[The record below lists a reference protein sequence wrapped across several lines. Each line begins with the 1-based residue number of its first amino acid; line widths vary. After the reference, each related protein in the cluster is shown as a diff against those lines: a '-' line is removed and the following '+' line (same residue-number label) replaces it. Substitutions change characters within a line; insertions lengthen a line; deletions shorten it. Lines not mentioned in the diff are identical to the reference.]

1 MPKVSYLIFVISVG
15 RRKQR
20 AEALSLVLVL
30 SFRDLRAFT
39 FYAEMFKGDIVRN
52 SLSHGED
59 DRAVDI
65 FIQLIKLA
73 KLLFYKHD
81 FTISEFSGPDCI
93 EEMRS
98 TLIRFLHEA
107 KCVIAL
113 S

>member
-1 MPKVSYLIFVISVG
+1 MPKVSYLIFVNSVG

-39 FYAEMFKGDIVRN
+39 FYTEMFKGDIRN

-65 FIQLIKLA
+65 LIQLIKLA